1 MLELVEL
8 LIENKTAEGKIIEIL
23 SSIIQQQAMYGGNLL
38 DKIEFQLD
46 KAKKKA
52 WGSFKNSLL

>member
-1 MLELVEL
+1 MEKHKVLELVEL
-8 LIENKTAEGKIIEIL
+8 LIENKTTEGKIIEIL

-52 WGSFKNSLL
+52 